1 MSFTTTT
8 KVTYPDG
15 TVQETT
21 TTSTKSKWA
30 PMHDDN
36 FILLTDSYKLTHYK
50 QYPPGSEYVYSYFES
65 RGGKWDDVCFFGLQY
80 FLKRYLSGPV
90 RTVSAARAWR
100 TSEQRAAP
108 PRTPPPFLPPAA
120 HFRAALTLSRG
131 AVLPLP
137 GRHRREDCPGKG
149 FCSRAHGR

>member
-21 TTSTKSKWA
+21 TTSTKSQWA

-36 FILLTDSYKLTHYK
+36 LILLTDSYKLTHYK
-50 QYPPGSEYVYSYFES
+50 QYPPGAETVYSYFES

-90 RTVSAARAWR
+90 SC
-100 TSEQRAAP
+100 
-108 PRTPPPFLPPAA
+108 LPPTLPPDSGPIAVHAYSGPIAA
-120 HFRAALTLSRG
+120 AGSQFN
-131 AVLPLP
+131 
-137 GRHRREDCPGKG
+137 
-149 FCSRAHGR
+149 